1 MTYMYLGHW
10 VHQQNYAYWS
20 DNIHYKKGCQNF
32 GGLMCQK
39 GGIVLFGVKRFCEK
53 VYARLANT
61 TNIQYTVVLV
71 LCYYVSLCSTAY
83 L

>member
-1 MTYMYLGHW
+1 MPKFWGFN
-10 VHQQNYAYWS
+10 VP
-20 DNIHYKKGCQNF
+20 
-32 GGLMCQK
+32 K

-71 LCYYVSLCSTAY
+71 LCYYMSLCSTAY